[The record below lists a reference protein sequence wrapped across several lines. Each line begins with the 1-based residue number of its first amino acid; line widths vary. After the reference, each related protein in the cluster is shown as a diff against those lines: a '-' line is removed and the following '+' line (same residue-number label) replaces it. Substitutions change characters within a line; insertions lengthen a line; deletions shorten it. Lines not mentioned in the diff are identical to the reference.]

1 MSTTPQQSFPIQQ
14 TTVDSFCPQVRVG
27 RTTIVVAHRLSTIQ
41 NADIIGSFRN
51 GEIVELG
58 THRELMELEG
68 VYHSLVTM
76 QVP

>member
-1 MSTTPQQSFPIQQ
+1 M
-14 TTVDSFCPQVRVG
+14 G